1 MGGGSLAC
9 YRLIGFGRFRGAG
22 WGGWE
27 GEERRRG
34 KWSAWDYPESKGQRT
49 TRVEV
54 PEGKGVV
61 WKKLVLLAGWGKDGR
76 SWYGEQVV
84 LYMFVMLVWVS
95 AVLDRDVYHE
105 LWPPPPGSVHRMFSG
120 QTPATA
126 SPLTWP
132 HIQPQRCLPMCGLG
146 GVTCPR
152 IKRGPLHRRCNAK
165 TKPRPTH
172 PLVRRAITPKHGR
185 HQSSPG
191 WFAGSANRAV
201 PTNPETPSMKPFLA
215 RIVCLF
221 RHIFSHKPLPLSHKR
236 SDAGFGPPCDDGHRP
251 MGRDHGARLRSR
263 SRCRRSLTAIVNS
276 DLFMTPYP
284 G

>member
-1 MGGGSLAC
+1 MEEAGVAC
-9 YRLIGFGRFRGAG
+9 WLGK
-22 WGGWE
+22 GWE
-27 GEERRRG
+27 E
-34 KWSAWDYPESKGQRT
+34 
-49 TRVEV
+49 
-54 PEGKGVV
+54 
-61 WKKLVLLAGWGKDGR
+61 
-76 SWYGEQVV
+76 
-84 LYMFVMLVWVS
+84 LVWRASCLIHVRHAGLGVRRVRPGCLPRALAS
-95 AVLDRDVYHE
+95 
-105 LWPPPPGSVHRMFSG
+105 PPPGSVHRMFSG
-120 QTPATA
+120 QTQATA

-172 PLVRRAITPKHGR
+172 PLVRRAITPKHAR
-185 HQSSPG
+185 RQSSPG
-191 WFAGSANRAV
+191 WFAGSTNRAV

-221 RHIFSHKPLPLSHKR
+221 RHIFSRKPLPLSHKR
-236 SDAGFGPPCDDGHRP
+236 SDAGFGPPRDDGHRP